1 LQRLETGDLLQ
12 LYSDGLI
19 ERRDR
24 SLEEGLVTL
33 TRAAA
38 GISDPER
45 VITAVLDALG
55 STDPEDDTCLVALR
69 VL

>member
-1 LQRLETGDLLQ
+1 
-12 LYSDGLI
+12 
-19 ERRDR
+19 
-24 SLEEGLVTL
+24 L